1 MQFPSLVKL
10 YVRLGHSI
18 RLAKVQIFGK
28 FLYRRVSVKAKH
40 HDEIRDEDLPKE
52 IEILSPFYGVKYASM
67 FVNTCL
73 PSVLQSG
80 VDKLCRK
87 IPTRLSIHCPQSDWQ
102 EIKNHVLEKVGDLP
116 IDVKWFPLES
126 INVDLPGKLISFV
139 RSRVQ
144 ESINMDRVLVFGF
157 PDHIFG
163 RGLDRVIAN
172 SEHGEYIV
180 CLQIRTS
187 YELGANFF
195 KSIIDKN
202 DYRNCDLVKFGLIN
216 FPHALVRMAFA
227 KRHDYLHFRKHD
239 DTFLGYFKE
248 PPPILMR
255 GSEAIF
261 EAAFKKVLM
270 SDFACIDHDIPNL
283 MLKHGMLRA
292 VDDSEYF
299 CWLEQTS
306 DSAYQEMISN
316 GFHLESALYLKH
328 FGVKLRIKA

>member
-1 MQFPSLVKL
+1 MKLSLMVKL
-10 YVRLGHSI
+10 PLRHCI

-28 FLYRRVSVKAKH
+28 FLYRRVSIKAKH
-40 HDEIRDEDLPKE
+40 HDEIRDEDLPRE
-52 IEILSPFYGVKYASM
+52 IEILSPFFGVRYASM
-67 FVNTCL
+67 FVDTCL
-73 PSVLQSG
+73 PSALQCG

-87 IPTRLSIHCPQSDWQ
+87 IPTQLSIYCPQSDWQ
-102 EIKNHVLEKVGDLP
+102 EIKNRVFEKVGDIP
-116 IDVKWFPLES
+116 IDVRWFPMES
-126 INVDLPGKLISFV
+126 LNVDPKDRLMSFV

-144 ESINMDRVLVFGF
+144 ASINMDRVLVFGF
-157 PDHIFG
+157 PDLIFG

-172 SEHGEYIV
+172 SEHGEYVV

-187 YELGANFF
+187 YELGAKFV

-202 DYRNCDLVKFGLIN
+202 EYRNCDLVKLGLLD
-216 FPHALVRMAFA
+216 FPHRLVRIASE
-227 KRHDYLHFRKHD
+227 KRHDYLHFRKSD

-248 PPPILMR
+248 PPPLLMR

-261 EAAFKKVLM
+261 EAVFKEPLYG
-270 SDFACIDHDIPNL
+270 DIECLDHDIPNL

-306 DSAYQEMISN
+306 DSKYQKMISN
-316 GFHLESALYLKH
+316 NFHLESALYLKH
-328 FGVKLRIKA
+328 FGVKLRIRA